1 MENGRKEE
9 RKGGMEEGCS
19 DGGRESQR
27 QRHRGGGEERQIDGK
42 REGHNVIEMHCTC
55 KEWRSREGERERL
68 NLCVYTDE
76 VIVSFLSLILEIKLQ
91 NSPPYIALATNL
103 TGG

>member
-1 MENGRKEE
+1 MEE
-9 RKGGMEEGCS
+9 RKK
-19 DGGRESQR
+19 GREEWRKDVQTE
-27 QRHRGGGEERQIDGK
+27 RGKVRDKDTEGGKERQIDGK

-55 KEWRSREGERERL
+55 KEWRRREGERERL
-68 NLCVYTDE
+68 NLCMYTDE